1 MQPNRTLGYLGAS
14 SYRKN
19 SNYSV
24 SRPRYCRSCSTVATS
39 GTTAA
44 GDVGGLVP
52 DWLLRPLGYETKG
65 SNGFG
70 LVMFYNLQQAKQG
83 LYSLLLVKIYNSSS
97 SLTSHHYNLPVPSS
111 PAHLSTP
118 TVKFQTLLSVEQSL
132 FQTWNFRHP
141 LSMLTDC

>member
-24 SRPRYCRSCSTVATS
+24 SRPRHCRSCSTVSTS

-52 DWLLRPLGYETKG
+52 DWLLRPLGYEIKE
-65 SNGFG
+65 SSGFG
-70 LVMFYNLQQAKQG
+70 LVMLYNLQQATQG
-83 LYSLLLVKIYNSSS
+83 LYSLLLIKIYNCSSS
-97 SLTSHHYNLPVPSS
+97 STFHHYNLPVLSS
-111 PAHLSTP
+111 PPHLSTP
-118 TVKFQTLLSVEQSL
+118 TFKFPSSL
-132 FQTWNFRHP
+132 IRRGKPFPNSELISTI
-141 LSMLTDC
+141 CC